1 MTIHSCKINSP
12 FRILKFVFRI
22 KKPLKVLKWTREA
35 SLGEPGKATLRENG
49 CHWDTN
55 TFARAAL
62 SGHLDI
68 LK

>member
-1 MTIHSCKINSP
+1 
-12 FRILKFVFRI
+12 
-22 KKPLKVLKWTREA
+22 
-35 SLGEPGKATLRENG
+35 LRENG